1 MTIDIQGTIAP
12 GFDAVADA
20 FEANFASGNEIGA
33 AFALY
38 RHGEK
43 LIDIH
48 AGHADRKR
56 ERGWQADT
64 LIPVFSTGK
73 AITALVAAYAV
84 DQGWLSYDTTLASLW
99 PSFGAAGKDG
109 VTFAEALSHQAGL
122 PGISDEMEPGDW
134 FDRELIEARLAAM
147 APMWKL
153 GQRSGYHPITFGFLA
168 DGAIRRA
175 EPQGRTVGQL
185 LKDLIAGP
193 RGIDVWIGLPEA
205 EHGRAGEHV
214 LPPRA
219 PHLGNINAEKEA
231 AFLKP
236 WSSPGRRGAAEWRMA
251 EFPAANTHATA
262 RGLAELMSVFAT
274 GGLLRGERLI
284 SEAVV
289 KDAMAIRVEG
299 EDRVLPF
306 DIAFGAGVNVNR
318 ASGWF
323 GPEPTAVGHYGFG
336 GSCAFADPVT
346 GLSGAY
352 VMNRQMDVLVGDER
366 AVRLI
371 NAAYEG
377 L

>member
-1 MTIDIQGTIAP
+1 MWAFPWIGGMGHDRRMSFSPLNSALTGPLFVTPAMR
-12 GFDAVADA
+12 AV
-20 FEANFASGNEIGA
+20 
-33 AFALY
+33 
-38 RHGEK
+38 
-43 LIDIH
+43 
-48 AGHADRKR
+48 
-56 ERGWQADT
+56 
-64 LIPVFSTGK
+64 
-73 AITALVAAYAV
+73 
-84 DQGWLSYDTTLASLW
+84 
-99 PSFGAAGKDG
+99 FGD
-109 VTFAEALSHQAGL
+109 
-122 PGISDEMEPGDW
+122 
-134 FDRELIEARLAAM
+134 EARLAAM